1 MSVVIAR
8 QARNRKPPGSR
19 VVFACFEGITSCTD
33 SFCTLSAGPCADR
46 GRALAGK
53 NGKTQGAA
61 QRLPVKGELK
71 AAFFP
76 RDDRPQGLSA
86 MHCKRKMCW
95 GETSDAATRGNAGKA
110 WACML
115 LRKAYLRSALGN
127 RPPSSAVW
135 HRLWW
140 LGREGSGFARGWRR
154 KSRLELCST
163 GFGDK
168 KRGLLA
174 KSPFFLVELG
184 RIELPTS

>member
-1 MSVVIAR
+1 MKNHRLCRWVPFYVCCHCASG
-8 QARNRKPPGSR
+8 RNRKPPGSR

-76 RDDRPQGLSA
+76 RDDRPQGLNA
-86 MHCKRKMCW
+86 MRCKRKMCW

-135 HRLWW
+135 HRL
-140 LGREGSGFARGWRR
+140 
-154 KSRLELCST
+154 
-163 GFGDK
+163 
-168 KRGLLA
+168 
-174 KSPFFLVELG
+174 
-184 RIELPTS
+184 